1 MNVDEPTT
9 SPDSADELDD
19 PYIHTVST
27 EAFVEAV
34 EQASQEETDDGLT
47 SRQE

>member
-1 MNVDEPTT
+1 MNVDDPVT

-27 EAFVEAV
+27 EEFVQTV
-34 EQASQEETDDGLT
+34 ERASQEETDEKLT
-47 SRQE
+47 PSQE

>member
-1 MNVDEPTT
+1 MPLPDPVT

-27 EAFVEAV
+27 EEFVQTV
-34 EQASQEETDDGLT
+34 EQASQEETDEELT
-47 SRQE
+47 PSRD